1 MQVLRVVLAAHL
13 AFWMVFQQVNAQ
25 PLTLV
30 DGPAEIPPAG
40 FRGTQ
45 YVDSKGCVFVRAGV
59 NGQITW
65 IPRVDRNRRL
75 VCGFKPSI
83 QSQIVTPSEPP
94 VKETPPTPAVG
105 QPEPVT
111 NSAKATAAV
120 GHSATPNTTRKKVPT
135 ATKLVYAKP
144 VRASKTLCPQPP
156 DTAQRYL
163 LSDGRRVTRCSL
175 ANGDPVEYLNG
186 LGAPNLVVANTP
198 PGKKQIKNAMAA
210 DAGKYR
216 VVWSKGKL
224 ATHNRNDKVVATSVA
239 GSSHKMGKAQP
250 RYVQVGVFAEPA
262 NADRAISTLKAHGL
276 RVSTAQGK
284 RGIKPLRMIL
294 AGPFSTAEELARA
307 LQLARQSGYRDAFVR
322 H

>member
-30 DGPAEIPPAG
+30 DGPAETPPDG

-83 QSQIVTPSEPP
+83 RQQIVAPSEPP
-94 VKETPPTPAVG
+94 ANETPPAPAAV
-105 QPEPVT
+105 QPAPVK

-120 GHSATPNTTRKKVPT
+120 AHSAPANAARKKAPG

-144 VRASKTLCPQPP
+144 VRAGKTLCPQPP
-156 DTAQRYL
+156 DMAQRYL

-175 ANGDPVEYLNG
+175 ASGDPVEYLNG

-198 PGKKQIKNAMAA
+198 PSKKQIKHALAA

-224 ATHNRNDKVVATSVA
+224 ATYNRNDKATTMSVLA
-239 GSSHKMGKAQP
+239 ARIKWQRRNRAMCRWAFLRSPQMLTGRFP
-250 RYVQVGVFAEPA
+250 R
-262 NADRAISTLKAHGL
+262 
-276 RVSTAQGK
+276 
-284 RGIKPLRMIL
+284 
-294 AGPFSTAEELARA
+294 
-307 LQLARQSGYRDAFVR
+307 
-322 H
+322 